1 MRVRVFMHEKKKKK
15 KKKKTT
21 TTKNEEEGGKFIQFS
36 RVYKFHNREAE
47 KRRNDWYFDKN
58 KIKVW
63 KIEKQLESSNE
74 NLIFLQQYMNR
85 VTQR

>member
-15 KKKKTT
+15 KKKKKKT

-47 KRRNDWYFDKN
+47 KRRND
-58 KIKVW
+58 
-63 KIEKQLESSNE
+63 
-74 NLIFLQQYMNR
+74 
-85 VTQR
+85 